1 MPERK
6 QNLNVGVIGGGIA
19 GLTAALSLRKFGHE
33 VTIYERYHYAG
44 EVGASLSCASNGGRL
59 LKELGVPLL
68 ETRPVILKKLI
79 KRQFDNGE
87 ITGVYDLGDYE
98 ESFGVPYYN
107 LHRID
112 IHDLLLKCAL
122 DENGEGV
129 PCKLLVDHKAL
140 NVDTESGKISFENG
154 HEATHDLI
162 VAADGIRSLTRE
174 QIGNPP
180 DFKPSTSCCFRCLF
194 NTKDVVAKGLMD
206 FSKNEAIE
214 YWWRGTPGP
223 SGIDKIVM
231 SPCKGG
237 EVISCYCF
245 YPAVKNDLRI
255 GGWNDEASVEE
266 LCGTF
271 PDLDPKVLDLF
282 KIAYDI
288 KQWRLYVHQPYKHW
302 QKGKVVMMGDAIHP
316 MMPDQS
322 LGAVTAIEDAF
333 AIGYI
338 FSDRFKFSVPDG
350 LRLYE
355 RVRKPRAT
363 RIQAASLR
371 ARENLNE
378 RIGWSSKDN
387 DRPDKLTITEICGY
401 DIKADIEEQAKQMGI
416 L

>member
-1 MPERK
+1 MPEK
-6 QNLNVGVIGGGIA
+6 KDCMNVGVIGGGIA

-68 ETRPVILKKLI
+68 DTKPVILKKLI
-79 KRQFDNGE
+79 KRNFQDGE
-87 ITGVYDLGDYE
+87 TTGVYDLGDYE
-98 ESFGVPYYN
+98 KSFGVPYYN
-107 LHRID
+107 LHRVD

-122 DENGEGV
+122 SEEMEGI

-140 NVDTESGKISFENG
+140 SVDAENGKVKFENG
-154 HEATHDLI
+154 YEAAHDLI

-174 QIGNPP
+174 QIGNEPN
-180 DFKPSTSCCFRCLF
+180 FTPSTSCCFRCLF
-194 NTKDVVAKGLMD
+194 DTKEVLARGLTD
-206 FSKNEAIE
+206 YSKNEAIE
-214 YWWRGTPGP
+214 YWWRGTPGL

-231 SPCKGG
+231 SPCKNG
-237 EVISCYCF
+237 EVVSCYCF
-245 YPAVKNDLRI
+245 YPSSKNDLRM
-255 GGWNDEASVEE
+255 GGWNDEASTEE

-288 KQWRLYVHQPYKHW
+288 KQWRLYVHQPYEHW
-302 QKGKVVMMGDAIHP
+302 QKGKVVLLGDAIHP

-338 FSDRFKFSVPDG
+338 FSKEFNFSVEDG
-350 LRLYE
+350 LRLYQE
-355 RVRKPRAT
+355 VRKPRAT

-378 RIGWSSKDN
+378 RIGWSSKENDN
-387 DRPDKLTITEICGY
+387 PDKLTITEICGY
-401 DIKADIEEQAKQMGI
+401 DIKEDIKNTAMKLGI